1 MSRFPYICYENGGG
15 TFLLPY
21 LVCLVLCGL
30 PLYFME
36 MLLGQVRTNHS
47 TASGHVTPVLTSDW
61 PGQYA
66 GSSCTKVFARLA
78 PVMKGL
84 GYGIL
89 SIPTMMT
96 FYYTLIMSWAF
107 YYMFQGFRQG
117 CCYLGSVQCSISM
130 SRSVLPWRSCVSSV
144 LADYTTQFCYSK
156 WDHDQCVAENNTTIF
171 YNKVKLLMDS

>member
-36 MLLGQVRTNHS
+36 MLLGQVTNHS
-47 TASGHVTPVLTSDW
+47 TAAGHVTTVLTSDW
-61 PGQYA
+61 LGQYA

-107 YYMFQGFRQG
+107 YYMFQGCRHG
-117 CCYLGSVQCSISM
+117 CCTLQVSTVALCAV

-156 WDHDQCVAENNTTIF
+156 WDNDQCVAENNTTIF

>member
-36 MLLGQVRTNHS
+36 MLLGQVTNHS
-47 TASGHVTPVLTSDW
+47 TAAGHVTTVLTSDW
-61 PGQYA
+61 LGQYA

-107 YYMFQGFRQG
+107 YYMFQGFRHG
-117 CCYLGSVQCSISM
+117 CCYL
-130 SRSVLPWRSCVSSV
+130 
-144 LADYTTQFCYSK
+144 
-156 WDHDQCVAENNTTIF
+156 
-171 YNKVKLLMDS
+171 

>member
-36 MLLGQVRTNHS
+36 MLLGQVTNHS
-47 TASGHVTPVLTSDW
+47 TAAGHVTTVLTSDW

-107 YYMFQGFRQG
+107 YYMFQGFRHA
-117 CCYLGSVQCSISM
+117 CC
-130 SRSVLPWRSCVSSV
+130 
-144 LADYTTQFCYSK
+144 
-156 WDHDQCVAENNTTIF
+156 
-171 YNKVKLLMDS
+171 